1 MCVVGSGSRRWSRGS
16 SRIRIRAMPPPSES
30 HYLLTGVIKGG
41 LAVHARR
48 AGALVGPDFVPCDQQ
63 ERRVADEVGQVSEPA
78 SRIVGRPSVQFGLD
92 AQYPRLRLLNGEHG
106 PRRAGVHRRPP
117 GLPVPTLRACC
128 PPWPCGQLSCP
139 RTTTG
144 APPRPDAVSR
154 QRACPP
160 PCWPHGGKG
169 DTRALPTFTMC
180 RSAGVVPSFSP
191 AASPRLRRSPSAWPS
206 SPHDWRGSKSP
217 RTLTRCRRAL
227 LPGPHPPGWSRSCCL
242 RGFHH
247 WFTRRCTV
255 PPCLPSP
262 DRLAVPTRLD
272 VVGAAPTRPLRFQG
286 SGCPP
291 LHQAAAT
298 AQRWVLAS
306 HPVPPRL
313 VAHRHVPVQ
322 PGHLQPEG
330 GDRPRPHRPDHL
342 L

>member
-1 MCVVGSGSRRWSRGS
+1 M
-16 SRIRIRAMPPPSES
+16 A
-30 HYLLTGVIKGG
+30 G
-41 LAVHARR
+41 LH
-48 AGALVGPDFVPCDQQ
+48 VPL
-63 ERRVADEVGQVSEPA
+63 S
-78 SRIVGRPSVQFGLD
+78 
-92 AQYPRLRLLNGEHG
+92 
-106 PRRAGVHRRPP
+106 
-117 GLPVPTLRACC
+117 TLRH
-128 PPWPCGQLSCP
+128 SP
-139 RTTTG
+139 RGPSTHDLGPSWIATPSMSGVLIPFLMPVYPG
-144 APPRPDAVSR
+144 AF
-154 QRACPP
+154 
-160 PCWPHGGKG
+160 
-169 DTRALPTFTMC
+169 PTFTMC

-262 DRLAVPTRLD
+262 DRLAVPACLV

-286 SGCPP
+286 SGCPQ
-291 LHQAAAT
+291 LHRSAAT

-306 HPVPPRL
+306 HPVTPRL

-322 PGHLQPEG
+322 PGHIHPKHR
-330 GDRPRPHRPDHL
+330 DRPRPHRPHDLVQRWRDRVQRPPNPVIVQRVRRDAKDLLDRPLPGPVLHPQPRPWTGQPVGDQRLDHL
-342 L
+342 PMGHPSDLPHRTRTIDDGCRSFAGTGVSCEVGGSEGVG